1 MSGIVNSMIKDKL
14 DELEQVKLNLDLKIN
29 ELSIESNGV
38 ESVDIT
44 EEQIRS
50 MVAKFKDFVLTRNL
64 PECKKFISD
73 YVKDVVVY
81 RDHIE
86 VIFNVVFSFIDD
98 EINNDLHITISK
110 KNKITNNDKKC
121 NKYMLL

>member
-1 MSGIVNSMIKDKL
+1 MKIYLMNGIVNNMLEDKL

-38 ESVDIT
+38 ESIDIT
-44 EEQIRS
+44 EDQIRG
-50 MVAKFKDFVLTRNL
+50 MFGKFKEFVLTRNL

-73 YVKDVVVY
+73 YVKEVIVY

-86 VIFNVVFSFIDD
+86 VIFNVVFSFVNN
-98 EINNDLHITISK
+98 EITHDLHIATSRE
-110 KNKITNNDKKC
+110 KIK
-121 NKYMLL
+121 